1 MGLLRSDG
9 SAAGDDAADASNGTA
24 SGGGAA
30 ADGSSDSPP
39 RRIRRRLSAYRAA
52 RRRQRSNRPPPKVV
66 VPSFFTLMN
75 LFCGFLALTQI
86 QDGAFVMACWLI
98 ALAGFFD
105 LLDGLMARLADAVS
119 PFGVQLDSLSDVV
132 SFGVAPSFLVYSY
145 ALQEAQPIGLIVA
158 ALPAL
163 CGSVRLARY
172 NVNFESEKGD
182 HFEGLPIPGQ
192 AVATVALILTAE
204 NSAWGSTLQLDHP
217 SVLMSL
223 VVVLSGL
230 MVSSIRFDAIPK
242 PSVGY
247 MRAHPKKTAAYV
259 AAGLLI
265 VGLQELGLLAVFA
278 LYLAYGVGR
287 AFVQLVEAL
296 TTPAPDETAA
306 PE

>member
-1 MGLLRSDG
+1 MGLLRSEG
-9 SAAGDDAADASNGTA
+9 SAAGDAGDTSNGTA
-24 SGGGAA
+24 PASDESAT
-30 ADGSSDSPP
+30 DGSSGSSP

-145 ALQEAQPIGLIVA
+145 ALQEAEPIGLIVA

-172 NVNFESEKGD
+172 NINFESEKGD

-192 AVATVALILTAE
+192 AVAMVALILTAE

-230 MVSSIRFDAIPK
+230 MVSSIRFDAIPT

-259 AAGLLI
+259 GAGLLI
-265 VGLQELGLLAVFA
+265 VGLQELGLLAVLA
-278 LYLAYGVGR
+278 IYLAYGVGR
-287 AFVQLVEAL
+287 AFVRLIEAL
-296 TTPAPDETAA
+296 STPVPGESAT